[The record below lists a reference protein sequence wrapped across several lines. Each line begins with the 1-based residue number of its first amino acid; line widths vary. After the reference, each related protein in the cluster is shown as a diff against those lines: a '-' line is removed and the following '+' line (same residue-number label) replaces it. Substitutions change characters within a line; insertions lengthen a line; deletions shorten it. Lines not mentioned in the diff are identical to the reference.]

1 LPILTRCW
9 YCKQEYDAS
18 NGFESLLKG
27 RPISTTDLVNRWR
40 QGDEQAAEELFA
52 LYAQK
57 LTFLAERHLSNR
69 LAQRVEGED
78 IVQSV
83 FRTFFSRSARGEFRI
98 RNSVEIWRLLV
109 TITLTKVR
117 EQARRHTSAKRDV
130 NAEDQDEAWLSNA
143 VASEPGPLEAA
154 ALLDQIEQLLKGL
167 PEAYC
172 EMLTLRLEGNSRNEI
187 AEKLGVSRQTVYRVL
202 NLMQQ
207 RLERDV

>member
-1 LPILTRCW
+1 M
-9 YCKQEYDAS
+9 
-18 NGFESLLKG
+18 
-27 RPISTTDLVNRWR
+27 
-40 QGDEQAAEELFA
+40 
-52 LYAQK
+52 
-57 LTFLAERHLSNR
+57 TFLAERHLSKR

-117 EQARRHTSAKRDV
+117 EQARRHTSAKRNM
-130 NAEDQDEAWLSNA
+130 NAEDRSDDQAWLSKA
-143 VASEPGPLEAA
+143 VAAEPGPAEAA

-202 NLMQQ
+202 NLMQR
-207 RLERDV
+207 RLEDDV